1 MKTIKSICVFCAS
14 SESVDDS
21 YKSVATE
28 LGRAI
33 GKRGI
38 DLVYG
43 GASIGLMGC
52 VARGVHEEKGKVI
65 GILPEFFRTKDIE
78 YLDADELIVTK
89 DMRERKAKMDERSD
103 AFIVLP
109 GGVGTLEEAMEI
121 LSMRQLKLSEKP
133 LVFVNTQGFYDKLND
148 TFASMIDLNFAKENI
163 RNMFSIT
170 PDPQTALDYVFNYS
184 PNSSD
189 SKWF

>member
-1 MKTIKSICVFCAS
+1 MNNIKSICVFCGS
-14 SESVDDS
+14 SQAVEGH

-28 LGRAI
+28 LGREI
-33 GKRGI
+33 GRRGA

-65 GILPEFFRTKDIE
+65 GILPEFFRKKDIE

-89 DMRERKAKMDERSD
+89 DMRERKARMDERSD

-109 GGVGTLEEAMEI
+109 GGIGTLE
-121 LSMRQLKLSEKP
+121 
-133 LVFVNTQGFYDKLND
+133 
-148 TFASMIDLNFAKENI
+148 
-163 RNMFSIT
+163 
-170 PDPQTALDYVFNYS
+170 
-184 PNSSD
+184 
-189 SKWF
+189 

>member
-1 MKTIKSICVFCAS
+1 MNNIKSICVFCGS
-14 SESVDDS
+14 SQSVEDR

-33 GKRGI
+33 GKRGV

-65 GILPEFFRTKDIE
+65 GILPEFFHTKDIG

-109 GGVGTLEEAMEI
+109 GGIGTLEEAIEI
-121 LSMRQLKLSEKP
+121 LSMRQLKLTDKP
-133 LVFVNTQGFYDKLND
+133 LVFINTDGFYDKLNE
-148 TFASMIDLNFAKENI
+148 TFSAMIEQKFAKENI
-163 RNMFSIT
+163 RNLFAMTS
-170 PDPQTALDYVFNYS
+170 DPTTALEYISTY
-184 PNSSD
+184 PG
-189 SKWF
+189 

>member
-1 MKTIKSICVFCAS
+1 MNNIKSICVFCGS
-14 SESVDDS
+14 SQAVEDS

-28 LGRAI
+28 LGREI
-33 GKRGI
+33 GRRGA

-65 GILPEFFRTKDIE
+65 GILPEFFRKKDIE

-103 AFIVLP
+103 AFIVLS
-109 GGVGTLEEAMEI
+109 LI
-121 LSMRQLKLSEKP
+121 H
-133 LVFVNTQGFYDKLND
+133 
-148 TFASMIDLNFAKENI
+148 I
-163 RNMFSIT
+163 
-170 PDPQTALDYVFNYS
+170 
-184 PNSSD
+184 
-189 SKWF
+189 

>member
-1 MKTIKSICVFCAS
+1 MKIIKSICVFCAS
-14 SESVDDS
+14 SESVGDS
-21 YKSVATE
+21 YKAVATE

-33 GKRGI
+33 GKKGI
-38 DLVYG
+38 NLVYG

-109 GGVGTLEEAMEI
+109 GGVGTLEEAIEI
-121 LSMRQLKLSEKP
+121 LSMRQLKLSDKP
-133 LVFVNTQGFYDKLND
+133 LVFINTQGFYDKLND

-163 RNMFSIT
+163 RNMYAMT
-170 PDPQTALDYVFNYS
+170 PDPKSALEYIFNS
-184 PNSSD
+184 P
-189 SKWF
+189 